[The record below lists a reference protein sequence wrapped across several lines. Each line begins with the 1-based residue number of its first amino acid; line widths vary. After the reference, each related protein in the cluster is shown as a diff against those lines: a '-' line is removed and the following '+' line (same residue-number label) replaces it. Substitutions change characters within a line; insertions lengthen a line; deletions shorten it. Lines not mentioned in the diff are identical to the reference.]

1 MDERR
6 KLLKRYYDLKEYLVN
21 LENNQNTN
29 KFNEERDRK
38 VKPMNLENRKI
49 FRISILGEK
58 LSATISD
65 LTKIMG
71 LLLH

>member
-38 VKPMNLENRKI
+38 VKPMNLENGKI